1 MKDAGAQP
9 HPPTAIAGESAGTA
23 AVAVAGGPSADLTG
37 WQNQKMEALAQVA
50 GGIAHEFNDL
60 LTIITGHA
68 SLLLDAED
76 PATETLEP
84 LNQISAASERAAG
97 LLRQLLIFSRQQ
109 PMHPQNLD
117 LNGLIEGTVLGLRRL
132 LGEQIT
138 IETSLA
144 ASLPLIR
151 ADAGMLEQILI
162 NLALNARE
170 AMPEGGQLILA
181 TEALAITEAGAKL
194 EPPSRP
200 GSFVC
205 LKITDTGCGIDPEVL
220 PRIFEPFFTTK
231 DAGKSTGLGLA
242 AAWGIVQQHAGWLE
256 VKSAVNEGATIK
268 VFLPAAPAGA
278 VAEPVIH
285 SGEKI
290 GGGREVILLVEDE
303 ASVREVAVA
312 MLQKHGYRV
321 LQAGSAEEA
330 LEAWKWHALRIE
342 LLLTD
347 LVLPG
352 HITGPQLAERFR
364 AEKPTLKVICL
375 SGYGR
380 EDSERVPKLPVGG
393 HFLRKP
399 CRPRVLARAVRALL
413 DGKQP

>member
-50 GGIAHEFNDL
+50 GGVAHEFNDL

-231 DAGKSTGLGLA
+231 DAGKSAGLGLA

-290 GGGREVILLVEDE
+290 GGREVILLVEDE

>member
-50 GGIAHEFNDL
+50 GGVAHEFNDL

-151 ADAGMLEQILI
+151 ADAGMLEQILV

-290 GGGREVILLVEDE
+290 GGREVILLVEDE

-352 HITGPQLAERFR
+352 HITGPQIAERFR

>member
-1 MKDAGAQP
+1 MKDTEAQS
-9 HPPTAIAGESAGTA
+9 HAPTAIAGDSARAGGL
-23 AVAVAGGPSADLTG
+23 AVAGGPSADLTG
-37 WQNQKMEALAQVA
+37 RQNQKMEALAQVA
-50 GGIAHEFNDL
+50 GGVAHEFNDL

-200 GSFVC
+200 GNFVC

-231 DAGKSTGLGLA
+231 DAGKSAGLGLA

-256 VKSAVNEGATIK
+256 VKSAVNEGATFKI
-268 VFLPAAPAGA
+268 FLPAAPAGA

-290 GGGREVILLVEDE
+290 GGREVILLVEDE